1 MLSIRLPDKIEKRLA
16 SLAKSTGRTK
26 TYYVR
31 EAIIENLSDM
41 EAAGRAERR
50 LREFEASGEEPISS
64 AEMRRQ
70 LGLD

>member
-16 SLAKSTGRTK
+16 SLARSTGRTK
-26 TYYVR
+26 THYVR
-31 EAIIENLSDM
+31 EAIIESLSDM

-50 LREFEASGEEPISS
+50 LREFEESGESAISS